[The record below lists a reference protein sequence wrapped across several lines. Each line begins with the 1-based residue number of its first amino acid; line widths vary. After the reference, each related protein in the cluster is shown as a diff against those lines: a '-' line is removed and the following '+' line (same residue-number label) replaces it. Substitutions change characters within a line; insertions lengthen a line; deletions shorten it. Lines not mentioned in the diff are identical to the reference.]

1 MISDN
6 ENKLEILLD
15 FLKAKIEELPD
26 KINNDEFITKL
37 DNLLDLKIGK
47 DEIQKLKTFIEFC
60 YNKMR
65 NLKDSKNTEL
75 AFYDNYSA
83 NLVLNINSLEK
94 KVKILTEKIKQ
105 LEGENEENVKIFQEK
120 IESLEKSNET
130 ERMKLH
136 KNAEELKKKIKSLEE
151 SNELEKIKS
160 QKNSEELEKKIKNLE
175 ESNEL
180 EKIKLQK
187 NAEELEKKI
196 KSLEDSNELEK
207 IKSQKNAEELHNN
220 IEELMETVKSLKASN
235 ELEKNNNDKKNEEFQ
250 KKVLKLQKENDENKE
265 MNKKLQMIIE
275 SYATQI
281 YELNQNIEEI
291 KEEKKYINERDNY
304 NAIVYII
311 LITAGYSFEN
321 IWKNIKEI
329 TKGSKINI
337 NKKLINL
344 FYDSQQ
350 IYLSSSLDAHNSSN
364 YKIIKKLF
372 PKIDNDL
379 EKFFSDKLLNETK
392 EIIRGMK
399 VYLYNKEKDIN
410 FKKKM
415 NDITENVKKSKNLLL
430 GKED

>member
-136 KNAEELKKKIKSLEE
+136 KNAEELKKKIKS
-151 SNELEKIKS
+151 
-160 QKNSEELEKKIKNLE
+160 LE